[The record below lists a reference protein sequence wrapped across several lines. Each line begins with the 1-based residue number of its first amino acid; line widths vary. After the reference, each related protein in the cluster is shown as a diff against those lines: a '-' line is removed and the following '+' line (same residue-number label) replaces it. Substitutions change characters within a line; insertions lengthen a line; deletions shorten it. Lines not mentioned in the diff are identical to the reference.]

1 MVHGRWAIDDGS
13 AVFDSVEC
21 VANGELRKDSSASWP
36 TCRPYIRCPFAP
48 ASSPDSNW
56 ILNSAMPA
64 VENSKGPCASLC
76 DVNDIF
82 EESWK
87 N

>member
-1 MVHGRWAIDDGS
+1 M
-13 AVFDSVEC
+13 FDSVEC

-64 VENSKGPCASLC
+64 VENSKGPCAYVY

-82 EESWK
+82 VES
-87 N
+87 

>member
-1 MVHGRWAIDDGS
+1 MHTSNCRWAIDDGS

-21 VANGELRKDSSASWP
+21 VEDGVLNRTSASWP
-36 TCRPYIRCPFAP
+36 VCRPYIRCPFAP

-64 VENSKGPCASLC
+64 VENSKGSCAY
-76 DVNDIF
+76 
-82 EESWK
+82 
-87 N
+87 